1 MCYVH
6 DTAAMG
12 VGAGPVEARNALA
25 AEARRVAEEGK
36 KAGLEFDPEKGRWL
50 QFGKGRELGLRVGG
64 RILRSERETKELGVV
79 VRSDLTFGAHIKRQ
93 AAKAARASGFVKRV
107 NNTVRGLQP
116 RVAVAAVSALAVS
129 RVTYGAQIWWRG
141 FEGAGRPKRT
151 GPIKRR
157 KRGAVGMEEVV
168 RGGLLKA
175 ARAALPVWKT
185 TPKAVLLRESGLGPV
200 WALLDRLRAKAW
212 LSQASVPEHHPLKA
226 ALRLGRFRQRA
237 VFRPPT
243 LLEGPPPADGS
254 SCPSCRNRRGSIRLL
269 ACRAAACSAKSHGCW
284 AHI

>member
-1 MCYVH
+1 M
-6 DTAAMG
+6 
-12 VGAGPVEARNALA
+12 
-25 AEARRVAEEGK
+25 
-36 KAGLEFDPEKGRWL
+36 
-50 QFGKGRELGLRVGG
+50 
-64 RILRSERETKELGVV
+64 V
-79 VRSDLTFGAHIKRQ
+79 VRSDLTFGAHVKRQ

-141 FEGAGRPKRT
+141 FESAGKPKRT
-151 GPIKRR
+151 RPIKRR
-157 KRGAVGMEEVV
+157 NRRAVGIEEAV

-175 ARAALPVWKT
+175 ARAALPVCKT

-212 LSQASVPEHHPLKA
+212 LRQASVPEHHPL
-226 ALRLGRFRQRA
+226 LRLGRFRQRA

-243 LLEGPPPADGS
+243 LLEGPLPADGS
-254 SCPSCRNRRGSIRLL
+254 SCPSCRNRRGSVRLL
-269 ACRAAACSAKSHGCW
+269 ACRAAACSAKSHGR
-284 AHI
+284 